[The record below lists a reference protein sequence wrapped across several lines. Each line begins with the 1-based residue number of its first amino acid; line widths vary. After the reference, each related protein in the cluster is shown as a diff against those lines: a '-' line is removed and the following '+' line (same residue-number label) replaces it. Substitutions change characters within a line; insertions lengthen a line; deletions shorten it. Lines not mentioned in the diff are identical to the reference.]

1 MKSKGNI
8 VFLGMMASGKTSVGK
23 LISKKLKK
31 EFFDTDQYIENS
43 LGMNISKIFETKGED
58 YFRKFEQKIS
68 LEILKKKDIVISL
81 GGGSFLNKKIRN
93 EILDNHLSFWLNW
106 NNQIL
111 IKRIRNSTKRPLA
124 INTSDKELMNLI
136 KIRSN
141 IYSKALYKIDC
152 NELSKLE
159 VVDKIINIYETN

>member
-124 INTSDKELMNLI
+124 INTSDKELINLI

-159 VVDKIINIYETN
+159 VVNKVINIYETN

>member
-43 LGMNISKIFETKGED
+43 LGMNITKIFETKGED
-58 YFRKFEQKIS
+58 FFRKFEQKIS

-93 EILDNHLSFWLNW
+93 EILDNHQSFWLNW

-124 INTSDKELMNLI
+124 INTSDKELINLI

-159 VVDKIINIYETN
+159 VVNKVINIYETN

>member
-159 VVDKIINIYETN
+159 VVNKIINIYETN

>member
-8 VFLGMMASGKTSVGK
+8 VFLGMMASGKTSAGK

-31 EFFDTDQYIENS
+31 KFFDTDQYIENS
-43 LGMNISKIFETKGED
+43 LGMNISKIFESKGED
-58 YFRKFEQKIS
+58 YFRKCEEKIT

-93 EILDNHLSFWLNW
+93 EILDNHLSFWLYW
-106 NNQIL
+106 DHKIL
-111 IKRIRNSTKRPLA
+111 IKRIRNNAKRPIA
-124 INTSDKELMNLI
+124 INASDKEIIDLI

-141 IYSKALYKIDC
+141 IYSKALYKINC

-159 VVDKIINIYETN
+159 IINKVIDIYENN

>member
-81 GGGSFLNKKIRN
+81 GGGSFLDKKIRN